1 MIMKPD
7 FGKIF
12 LAIFIIGLIARIFTL
27 AVLPESALVDSLYNV
42 SVAKDAALQQ
52 AVPLVG
58 NVIISPLYYV
68 FSASLHLLSGF
79 PFEMPFVRI
88 IPIFIAIVFFA
99 CAFLFFRK
107 LFPKNYIVP
116 LAFSSMFPWLV
127 RYGAVNNID
136 VLSAAVLCFILCLF
150 LEIKEQEKPAMKYAV
165 LSAIAISG
173 FILLKL
179 NTIALW
185 PVIFFAFVWLFAL
198 NKKNKANAMAFAVIV
213 LALSFAWFAIASLQ
227 GYGISEKFYTGEVA
241 GYVAE
246 MGIAGIANSVFV
258 SHLSFYDFPPE
269 ESFGY
274 VPLLRGVPVAAV
286 QGIFTVL
293 VLPITIA
300 ILLGIWFFLR
310 RGNAINIFMLLLLI
324 AAIATMVVAGYTEKE
339 RLMGGLMYIRY
350 LVPVMPLF
358 AIAFAYG
365 LDSIKGKWKAVALV
379 SFALF
384 AIYALAY
391 AGISSLFYAGI
402 YEKHAGLFE
411 FAKALPESAKIHSME
426 NGKALAFYSDMRSGE
441 ISGIYDLKAG
451 EIYGKLR
458 EGGFTHIAVSCY
470 RNPWDDER
478 LSEMEAASLIERIY
492 RDDCARVYEIK

>member
-1 MIMKPD
+1 MKPD
-7 FGKIF
+7 LGKIF

-27 AVLPESALVDSLYNV
+27 AVLPESALVDALYNV

-79 PFEMPFVRI
+79 PFEMPFVCI
-88 IPIFIAIVFFA
+88 IPIFITIVFFA

-136 VLSAAVLCFILCLF
+136 VLSAAVLCFILYLF

-300 ILLGIWFFLR
+300 ILLG
-310 RGNAINIFMLLLLI
+310 
-324 AAIATMVVAGYTEKE
+324 
-339 RLMGGLMYIRY
+339 
-350 LVPVMPLF
+350 
-358 AIAFAYG
+358 
-365 LDSIKGKWKAVALV
+365 
-379 SFALF
+379 
-384 AIYALAY
+384 
-391 AGISSLFYAGI
+391 
-402 YEKHAGLFE
+402 
-411 FAKALPESAKIHSME
+411 
-426 NGKALAFYSDMRSGE
+426 
-441 ISGIYDLKAG
+441 
-451 EIYGKLR
+451 
-458 EGGFTHIAVSCY
+458 
-470 RNPWDDER
+470 
-478 LSEMEAASLIERIY
+478 
-492 RDDCARVYEIK
+492 